1 MIRYVPNALTIARIL
16 LTPVLLVLLLTN
28 TLATLAGALVLFIL
42 ASISDYWDGRL
53 ARTYQ
58 VRTRLGQFLDP
69 FADKVLVLG
78 TFATL
83 SFMLPQIVPWWA
95 VLLIALRDVGVT
107 GLRSWAESHG
117 RTLRTLP
124 AAKWKTTFQLIFL
137 IGMLLALTLAK
148 VPGVIGAGAVWVLE
162 SGFPFALLLVVV
174 GVTVLTGVLYVFR
187 LEYTASTDLDG

>member
-16 LTPVLLVLLLTN
+16 LTPVLLLLLWTN
-28 TLATLAGALVLFIL
+28 TLATLASALVLFIL

-83 SFMLPQIVPWWA
+83 SVMEPQIVPWWA

-107 GLRSWAESHG
+107 ALRSWAESHG
-117 RTLRTLP
+117 RTLRTLS
-124 AAKWKTTFQLIFL
+124 AAKWKTTFQLVFL
-137 IGMLLALTLAK
+137 IGMLLALTLTK
-148 VPGVIGAGAVWVLE
+148 IPGFIGSAAVRVLE

-174 GVTVLTGVLYVFR
+174 GVTVGTGLLYAFR
-187 LEYTASTDLDG
+187 LEYTADTDLDG

>member
-1 MIRYVPNALTIARIL
+1 MIQYVPNALTIARIL
-16 LTPVLLVLLLTN
+16 LTPVLLLLLWTN
-28 TLATLAGALVLFIL
+28 TLATLASALVLFIL

-83 SFMLPQIVPWWA
+83 SVMEPQIVPWWA

-107 GLRSWAESHG
+107 ALRSWAESHG
-117 RTLRTLP
+117 RTLRTLA
-124 AAKWKTTFQLIFL
+124 AAKWKTTFQLVFL
-137 IGMLLALTLAK
+137 IGMLLVLTLTK
-148 VPGVIGAGAVWVLE
+148 IPGFIGDAAVRVLR

-174 GVTVLTGVLYVFR
+174 GVTVLTGLLYTFR
-187 LEYTASTDLDG
+187 LEYTADTDLDG